1 MAFRSL
7 LVPGALPVTG
17 ALVRD
22 VDAVVEC
29 FAGDVVP
36 TKPKARSG
44 QGLPDGSTMYSFPE
58 EAALAADKKA
68 QAAAAAAA
76 AAEAEAVAE
85 AEAKAEVTEETEEP
99 EEVDEEA
106 ADDGSPAQ
114 EAAEAVTPEAPVPTE
129 LSPQIMVQLA
139 DAVSSEEAIQAAK
152 LAAGGAAAV
161 TAVAGMEDIL
171 LQIAGGAG
179 A

>member
-76 AAEAEAVAE
+76 AAAEAEAEAVAE
-85 AEAKAEVTEETEEP
+85 AAAEAKAEVTEETEEP
-99 EEVDEEA
+99 EEVDE
-106 ADDGSPAQ
+106 
-114 EAAEAVTPEAPVPTE
+114 
-129 LSPQIMVQLA
+129 
-139 DAVSSEEAIQAAK
+139 
-152 LAAGGAAAV
+152 
-161 TAVAGMEDIL
+161 
-171 LQIAGGAG
+171 
-179 A
+179 